1 MTKRVH
7 GRRAI
12 AGLRWHQEKIRL
24 TVLYSTNAVFL
35 DYLAYT
41 VKPTPAE
48 PTSQNAFT
56 LLQAMTAYV
65 LQDEN
70 NKCDGGVHHET
81 GCLQPVLLSKFSV
94 ISSRPP

>member
-7 GRRAI
+7 GKRAI
-12 AGLRWHQEKIRL
+12 LGLRWHQEKIRP

-35 DYLAYT
+35 DYLACT
-41 VKPTPAE
+41 VQPTPAE
-48 PTSQNAFT
+48 PTSQNACT

-65 LQDEN
+65 LRDEK

-81 GCLQPVLLSKFSV
+81 ECLQPVLLSRFSV